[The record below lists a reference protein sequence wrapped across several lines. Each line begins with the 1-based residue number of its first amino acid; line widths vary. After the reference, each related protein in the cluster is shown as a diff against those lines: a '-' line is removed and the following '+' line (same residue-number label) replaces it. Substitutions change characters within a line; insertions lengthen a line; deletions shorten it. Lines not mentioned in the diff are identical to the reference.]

1 MKNQGNSPIV
11 ATEFIFV
18 YGTLR
23 KQIASDMYHV
33 MANHCEYFS
42 EGVMQGT
49 LYEVC
54 GYPGAIES
62 SDAND
67 KVSGELYEMLD
78 RKLVLALL
86 DEYEECSE
94 SFSMPH
100 EYSRKPISI
109 ELIGGGS
116 VVAWVY
122 LYNHDV
128 SNLRQIIS
136 GVYFGG

>member
-1 MKNQGNSPIV
+1 M

-23 KQIASDMYHV
+23 KQIASSKYQLL
-33 MANHCEYFS
+33 ANHCEYFS
-42 EGVMQGT
+42 AGVMPGK

-62 SDAND
+62 TDANH
-67 KVSGELYEMLD
+67 KVFGELYKILD
-78 RKLVLALL
+78 QQPLL
-86 DEYEECSE
+86 ERLDGYEECSDR
-94 SFSMPH
+94 FPLPH
-100 EYSRKPISI
+100 EYSRKRCSI
-109 ELIGGGS
+109 ELVSGGS

-128 SNLRQIIS
+128 STLQQIIS
-136 GVYFGG
+136 GDYLGG

>member
-1 MKNQGNSPIV
+1 M

-23 KQIASDMYHV
+23 KQMASDMYHV

-42 EGVMQGT
+42 EGVMQGA

-62 SDAND
+62 SDVND
-67 KVSGELYEMLD
+67 KVFGELYKILD

-86 DEYEECSE
+86 DEYEECSD

-100 EYSRKPISI
+100 EYSRKLLSV
-109 ELIGGGS
+109 ELTGGGS